1 MRGVQR
7 LPRRGGE
14 TGNFCGYCARRSA
27 RAPEYH
33 PRRDGWAMVGDA
45 GALRELRRPRTARTA
60 GRRVAGAG
68 GKIRR
73 ARLTR
78 DVADDQ
84 ADACGFGRAGRSVA
98 AADDRAAERLRA
110 RGRDYSRG
118 TAADYRAREIV
129 AAGADA
135 ASGVNPGYR
144 KMAADKFIDAN
155 GLRLH
160 YLDYGNDGAPW
171 VVCVHG
177 LTGNAHN
184 FDALAP
190 HLAAKY
196 HVISVDVRGRG
207 DSNWGPPTEYLNQN
221 YVTDLA
227 KMLEGLGVARASLIG
242 TSMGGIISMM
252 YAGGWPERV
261 ERLVINDIGPEI
273 DPVGAA
279 RIASYVG
286 EAPERFKDIG
296 EVVKYYKEN
305 YPPMAKLA
313 DSVL

>member
-1 MRGVQR
+1 M
-7 LPRRGGE
+7 
-14 TGNFCGYCARRSA
+14 AS
-27 RAPEYH
+27 
-33 PRRDGWAMVGDA
+33 
-45 GALRELRRPRTARTA
+45 
-60 GRRVAGAG
+60 
-68 GKIRR
+68 
-73 ARLTR
+73 
-78 DVADDQ
+78 
-84 ADACGFGRAGRSVA
+84 
-98 AADDRAAERLRA
+98 DRF
-110 RGRDYSRG
+110 
-118 TAADYRAREIV
+118 
-129 AAGADA
+129 
-135 ASGVNPGYR
+135 VN
-144 KMAADKFIDAN
+144 AN

-160 YLDYGNDGAPW
+160 YIDYGNDGAPW

-227 KMLEGLGVARASLIG
+227 KMLEGLGIARASLIG

-273 DPVGAA
+273 DPAGMA

-305 YPPMAKLA
+305 YPAMAKLEDIVVADQVKWSVKPGTDGALAWKMDPNVRRPLRGATAQQRFDLWVPYARIACPTLIVRGA
-313 DSVL
+313 DSDILDRGTASRMCKVLKHAKVVEVPGVGHAPSLTEVESLGAIREFFGI

>member
-1 MRGVQR
+1 M
-7 LPRRGGE
+7 
-14 TGNFCGYCARRSA
+14 AS
-27 RAPEYH
+27 
-33 PRRDGWAMVGDA
+33 
-45 GALRELRRPRTARTA
+45 
-60 GRRVAGAG
+60 
-68 GKIRR
+68 
-73 ARLTR
+73 
-78 DVADDQ
+78 
-84 ADACGFGRAGRSVA
+84 
-98 AADDRAAERLRA
+98 DRF
-110 RGRDYSRG
+110 
-118 TAADYRAREIV
+118 
-129 AAGADA
+129 
-135 ASGVNPGYR
+135 VN
-144 KMAADKFIDAN
+144 AN

-160 YLDYGNDGAPW
+160 YIDYGNDGAPW

-273 DPVGAA
+273 DPAGAA

-313 DSVL
+313 DSVVADQVKWSVKPGTAGALGWKMDPNIRRPLRGSTAQQRFDLWVPYARIACPTLIVRGADSDVLDRGTASRMCKVLKRAKVVEVPGVGHAPSLTEAEALGTIKEFFGV

>member
-1 MRGVQR
+1 M
-7 LPRRGGE
+7 
-14 TGNFCGYCARRSA
+14 
-27 RAPEYH
+27 
-33 PRRDGWAMVGDA
+33 
-45 GALRELRRPRTARTA
+45 
-60 GRRVAGAG
+60 
-68 GKIRR
+68 
-73 ARLTR
+73 
-78 DVADDQ
+78 
-84 ADACGFGRAGRSVA
+84 
-98 AADDRAAERLRA
+98 
-110 RGRDYSRG
+110 
-118 TAADYRAREIV
+118 
-129 AAGADA
+129 
-135 ASGVNPGYR
+135 AS
-144 KMAADKFIDAN
+144 DKFVNAN

-171 VVCVHG
+171 LVCVHG

-184 FDALAP
+184 FDALAGV
-190 HLAAKY
+190 LAAKY

-227 KMLEGLGVARASLIG
+227 KMLEELGVARASLIG

-273 DPVGAA
+273 DPAGAA

-313 DSVL
+313 DSVLADQVKWSVKPGTDGSLAWKMDPNVRRPLRGGTAQQRFDLWVPYARIACPILIVRGADSDILDRATASRMCKVLKRAKTVEVSGVGHAPSLMEAEALGAIKEFFEIQREG

>member
-1 MRGVQR
+1 M
-7 LPRRGGE
+7 
-14 TGNFCGYCARRSA
+14 AS
-27 RAPEYH
+27 
-33 PRRDGWAMVGDA
+33 
-45 GALRELRRPRTARTA
+45 
-60 GRRVAGAG
+60 
-68 GKIRR
+68 
-73 ARLTR
+73 
-78 DVADDQ
+78 
-84 ADACGFGRAGRSVA
+84 
-98 AADDRAAERLRA
+98 DRF
-110 RGRDYSRG
+110 
-118 TAADYRAREIV
+118 
-129 AAGADA
+129 
-135 ASGVNPGYR
+135 VN
-144 KMAADKFIDAN
+144 AN

-160 YLDYGNDGAPW
+160 YIDYGNEGAPR

-207 DSNWGPPTEYLNQN
+207 ESNWGPPREYLNQN

-227 KMLEGLGVARASLIG
+227 KMLEGLGVVRASLIG
-242 TSMGGIISMM
+242 TSMGGIIAMM

-273 DPVGAA
+273 DPAGAA

-305 YPPMAKLA
+305 YPPMAKLTDGVVADQVKWSVKPGTDGTLAWKMDPNVRRPLRGGTAQQRFDLWVPYARIACPTLIIRGA
-313 DSVL
+313 DSDVLDRGTATRMCKVLKRARVVEVPGVGHAPSLTEAVSLGAINEFFRV